1 MILKTYLDEEE
12 GNAVCP
18 QRPRQLDILYF
29 CLNLGHLATVLVLLQ
44 VRFFMY

>member
-1 MILKTYLDEEE
+1 MILKTYLDKEE
-12 GNAVCP
+12 GDAVCP